1 MANSILSLG
10 DEVNT
15 GRTLDVFFAWNRWL
29 FGIGWDCH
37 RGEAEI
43 SVHVGPLIA
52 RLWWYR

>member
-15 GRTLDVFFAWNRWL
+15 GRTLDVFFNWRSWVLGIAWER
-29 FGIGWDCH
+29 H

-43 SVHVGPLIA
+43 SVHVGPLVA
-52 RLWWYR
+52 RLWWFR